1 MKDGSSPPREAPPMM
16 VAFAGVCC
24 KNQLHKMMREE
35 EEMPESLFL
44 VCSCIVPMVSMVPRG
59 VDRSQSG
66 SSQHLGI
73 CLC

>member
-1 MKDGSSPPREAPPMM
+1 MQLVTIKRSTPDDGGICG
-16 VAFAGVCC
+16 GVCC
-24 KNQLHKMMREE
+24 KNQLHKIMREE

-66 SSQHLGI
+66 SSQHLEI
-73 CLC
+73 SLY